1 MKHLNEIKLKDNE
14 TIEVIIGKDSCVEIG
29 KLNSGTI
36 FVDVKH
42 HNTKAVDKVK
52 LDKYAGFSN
61 TDNGE
66 VSWSKCESSLRQEE
80 GYVTVSHTAY
90 NK

>member
-1 MKHLNEIKLKDNE
+1 MKDSNEIKLKDNE

-29 KLNSGTI
+29 KLNSGAI

-42 HNTKAVDKVK
+42 YNTKAIDKVK
-52 LDKYAGFSN
+52 LNKYSGFSN
-61 TDNGE
+61 NGE
-66 VSWSKCESSLRQEE
+66 VSWSKCESSFRQEE
-80 GYVTVSHTAY
+80 ERVTVSHTAY